1 MTHPNLTVKIN
12 FFKENFLFFKY
23 DKLALPYSLV
33 FDAATSP
40 PLKCARYCAP

>member
-1 MTHPNLTVKIN
+1 MTHPNLTIKSTPSKKTSSLI
-12 FFKENFLFFKY
+12 Y

-40 PLKCARYCAP
+40 PLG